1 MFKKVVIFCLTFAL
15 VFGTTQFG
23 IAPQASAV
31 SAQKTVSFVDV
42 PKNHWAA
49 SAIAEAVQ
57 AGYVSGYPDGTFR
70 PSGTIT
76 RAEVAG
82 MLSRVTK
89 LVPEK
94 GSDAFADLEG
104 HWSREEVRQLVA
116 LGFIDPADYKNGFE
130 PNKPA
135 TRYEVMKWIASGLA
149 KSHPDFAQA
158 LEDTK
163 DTLLPTP
170 ESFKGG
176 ISPEQ
181 VPYIAVVRG
190 TGIIQGFEDGTMR
203 PASTITRAEVVAIM
217 LRYAEVEGTDPKKYR
232 DLNELREVGL
242 TGTNLTTITN
252 YRYWPVDAQGTIND
266 YNAVRDKPISMRNNK
281 GIIKVHRMIVVDT
294 TKDTGDGVY
303 AGLFVDPAKPER
315 IRNGLLKD
323 YYLIYVE
330 QTVIP
335 NKDLERLEFSNAT
348 GNFLLPTRGYFRN
361 FLEQKGFQ
369 SLPIDN
375 PPKDFFAKGK
385 VHRIWLQ
392 GVIFKNEPVG
402 YDLRTD
408 DGSYVDI
415 RVGAKEG

>member
-1 MFKKVVIFCLTFAL
+1 MMKKVISLILIAAMAFTIVPAVTAQSQTTF
-15 VFGTTQFG
+15 T
-23 IAPQASAV
+23 
-31 SAQKTVSFVDV
+31 DV
-42 PKNHWAA
+42 PSTHWAA

-70 PSGTIT
+70 PGETIS
-76 RAEVAG
+76 RAEVAA

-89 LVPEK
+89 LVPENE
-94 GSDAFADLEG
+94 SDAFVDLEG
-104 HWSREEVRQLVA
+104 HWSHDLVRKLVA

-217 LRYAEVEGTDPKKYR
+217 LRYAEVEGTDPQKYR

-252 YRYWPVDAQGTIND
+252 YRYWPVDTQGTIND

-303 AGLFVDPAKPER
+303 AGLFVDDWKKR
-315 IRNGLLKD
+315 SIQDGIYKD
-323 YYLIYVE
+323 SYLIFVE
-330 QTVIP
+330 QTIVL
-335 NKDLERLEFSNAT
+335 NKDLEHLEFSNAT
-348 GNFLLPTRGYFRN
+348 GKPLLPTRGYFRN

-392 GVIFKNEPVG
+392 GAIFKREG
-402 YDLRTD
+402 EWYIIQTD
-408 DGSYVDI
+408 DGSVV
-415 RVGAKEG
+415 RVQFVV